1 MFDVVVSQSRT
12 AARKELLDQAA
23 SPDECEKLYEESLW
37 CLYTLQDDLQQDNP
51 FMEED
56 RNTIATCDILSFL
69 LDVHDTYS
77 TVFYRRDNKDQAP
90 PCPMSSPYGYERQG
104 SHEGRTRG
112 SESSRR
118 EISTTLGSTSFRETS
133 AAAGCS
139 WAALVTSNILLL
151 RFALVFIISLSSIQS
166 SNNHRLLNDLDATSS

>member
-1 MFDVVVSQSRT
+1 MLVSQSRT
-12 AARKELLDQAA
+12 AARKELLDQAT

-56 RNTIATCDILSFL
+56 RNTIATCEFPSFL
-69 LDVHDTYS
+69 LDIHVTYP
-77 TVFYRRDNKDQAP
+77 TGFFRRDNKDQAP
-90 PCPMSSPYGYERQG
+90 PCSMSSPDGHERQG

-112 SESSRR
+112 SESCRC
-118 EISTTLGSTSFRETS
+118 EISTTLGSTGSQETS
-133 AAAGCS
+133 TATAGCG

-151 RFALVFIISLSSIQS
+151 KFTRIFVISLSSTQS
-166 SNNHRLLNDLDATSS
+166 GSNHRPLNVLDTTSSR